1 VAKKVKKTVKKAPAK
16 QAVSK
21 QKAAPKAKAA
31 GKKVVGKQVA
41 VRKASPKKK
50 KVAQKLARPKKASKT
65 SAPAGKNEKLTPEEI
80 EGYRRLLLE
89 KWTEL
94 IGDVNYM
101 ENEAL
106 RKSRLDAAG
115 DLSSMPIHM
124 ADLGTDNF
132 EQEFSLGL
140 MDSERKIL
148 LEIVAALR
156 RMNDGTFGIC
166 EGTGNPISKARLN
179 ANPWAR
185 YCIDYARMVEKGVIS
200 EGEKVYRKDDTAF
213 DDESDEIDEDFED
226 EDNFDD
232 AEEEDVEFE
241 ADADDDEDE
250 EIEL

>member
-1 VAKKVKKTVKKAPAK
+1 M
-16 QAVSK
+16 
-21 QKAAPKAKAA
+21 
-31 GKKVVGKQVA
+31 G
-41 VRKASPKKK
+41 
-50 KVAQKLARPKKASKT
+50 
-65 SAPAGKNEKLTPEEI
+65 NH
-80 EGYRRLLLE
+80 RRLLLE

-250 EIEL
+250 DEGEPEDETAAELEDDDDDDEGKGKGNGLGKAMKKAKDKVKDKVKDKAKDKAKGNSNNGKGR